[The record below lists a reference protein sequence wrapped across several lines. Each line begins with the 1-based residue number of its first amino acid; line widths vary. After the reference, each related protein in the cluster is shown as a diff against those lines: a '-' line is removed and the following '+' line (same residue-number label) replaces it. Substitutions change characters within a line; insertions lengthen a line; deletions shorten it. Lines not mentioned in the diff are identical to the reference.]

1 MHKPRVRLGGIAL
14 RRGRKL
20 IAIMLAVSII
30 LTAGVI
36 NCVFAANTSAKQQNI
51 TVTAEK
57 IKKDGAY
64 IAIQNALEIARKNAT
79 AKKPYV
85 IEVESGEYELTKT
98 LKIFSNTQLLLK
110 KVTLIKSKDS
120 DCNMIRVGNN
130 DSAGSGATGYGAY
143 KNIIIKGGTFD
154 GNGTKNTILKAAHAT
169 NFTIQSSNFRNVN
182 NGHIMEI
189 AGINGFAVKGC
200 TFKNQHMDSEKIGYE
215 AIQLDILKEGHIY
228 DCRSEALPMNN
239 VRIENCLFDDCPRGI
254 GTHTAIYNKPFNGIL
269 IKSNRFKN
277 LGSAAIQGMN
287 WKNVNIVGNSIE
299 NTPRGITLY
308 SMMGSGDGTF
318 LAGVLADEG
327 NTKTDIPESYQ
338 DPPNGNVLIADNSIV
353 HCGAVKDV
361 YASYEC
367 EGISLVGTRLDKNY
381 GKNSDGSGGLPKG
394 EYYLEGITVRNNFIS
409 VKGHG
414 IRAKNVRNA
423 SFTDNVMNCGENDLN
438 KSIYQG
444 IKVYDNS
451 KINLIDGNN
460 IYGSDNIG
468 IDVEDAKV
476 SNIRN
481 NSIEKSGNYGIC
493 LWDNSYSADISD
505 NYIKSSGSNAVS
517 IQSTSQADYIGG
529 NYLYQ
534 NKKNKIDVWK
544 NSKAKVG
551 QNSEKNLDLTEFS
564 LGYGF
569 TDLAVGEAFRL
580 TTSLTPSNSKAKFN
594 WVSSDSN
601 VARVDR
607 LGDIVGVSPGN
618 AVITVTALNGLKA
631 SCTVTVYPAPTSV
644 AIGEKMLIMGKGEK
658 YNLGA
663 ILSENSSVHKVNY
676 TSSNSSAVDFA
687 NDNGVIR
694 AKNVGTATV
703 VASLFN
709 NLHDNCNII
718 VKEAPSSIHFNK
730 DKLSMGLGEEFALE
744 AIIPQNSASHINM
757 HSTNPRVADVDENG
771 RLKAV
776 GLGTA
781 EIIAQT
787 YNGLSAKCAVTVK
800 EAPTDIAL
808 NTSDL
813 TIKAGQTFNLTA
825 KVPQGTASN
834 ELIFRSSDPS
844 VCKIDKSTGVI
855 TAKGPGTSRVS
866 VTTYNGESESI
877 SVNVV

>member
-1 MHKPRVRLGGIAL
+1 MIN
-14 RRGRKL
+14 GRKMISVL
-20 IAIMLAVSII
+20 LAVSVV
-30 LTAGVI
+30 LTAGLI
-36 NCVFAANTSAKQQNI
+36 NCAFAANGSANQQNI

-64 IAIQNALEIARKNAT
+64 VAIQNALEIARKNAT
-79 AKKPYV
+79 DKKRYTV
-85 IEVESGEYELTKT
+85 EVEPGEYELSDM
-98 LKIFSNTQLLLK
+98 LKIFSNTQLKLK
-110 KVTLIKSKDS
+110 KVTLKRTEDS
-120 DCNMIRVGNN
+120 GTNMIRIGNS
-130 DSAGSGATGYGAY
+130 DSPDSGATGYGAY
-143 KNIIIKGGTFD
+143 KNIIIQGGTFD
-154 GNGTKNTILKAAHAT
+154 GGGTKNTILKAAHAT
-169 NFTIQSSNFRNVN
+169 NFTIRSTDFRNVN

-189 AGINGFAVKGC
+189 AGIDGFAVKGC

-228 DCRSEALPMNN
+228 GCRSEALPMNN

-269 IKSNRFKN
+269 IKSNKFTN

-308 SMMGSGDGTF
+308 SMMGDGDGTF
-318 LAGVLADEG
+318 LASVLADEG
-327 NTKTDIPESYQ
+327 GTKTDISESYQ

-367 EGISLVGTRLDKNY
+367 EGISLVGARLEKEY
-381 GKNSDGSGGLPKG
+381 SKNSDGSGGLPKG
-394 EYYLEGITVRNNFIS
+394 EYYLEGVTVRNNFIS

-423 SFTDNVMNCGENDLN
+423 SFIDNVMNCGENDLN

-493 LWDNSYSADISD
+493 LWDNSYTADISD
-505 NYIKSSGSNAVS
+505 NYIKSSGSNPIS

-534 NKKNKIDVWK
+534 NEKNKIDIWK
-544 NSKAKVG
+544 NSKAKTG
-551 QNSEKNLDLTEFS
+551 KNTEENLDLTEFS

-569 TDLAVGEAFRL
+569 TDLAVGESFNL
-580 TTSLTPSNSKAKFN
+580 TTTLTPSNSKAKFN
-594 WVSSDSN
+594 WVSSNSS

-607 LGDIVGVSPGN
+607 LGDVVGVSPGK
-618 AVITVTALNGLKA
+618 ATISVTALNGLKA
-631 SCTVTVYPAPTSV
+631 TCTVTVYPAPTSV

-663 ILSENSSVHKVNY
+663 ILSENSSVHKVSY
-676 TSSNSSAVDFA
+676 TSSNSKAVGFA
-687 NDNGVIR
+687 NDNGVIM
-694 AKNVGTATV
+694 AKNTGTATV

-718 VKEAPSSIHFNK
+718 VKEAPSSIKFNK
-730 DKLSMGLGEEFALE
+730 TKLDMGLGEEFELKAV
-744 AIIPQNSASHINM
+744 IPQNSASQITM
-757 HSTNPRVADVDENG
+757 HSSNPRVADVDASG
-771 RLKAV
+771 KIKAI
-776 GLGTA
+776 GLGSA

-787 YNGLSAKCAVTVK
+787 FNGHSAKCTVAVK
-800 EAPTDIAL
+800 EAPSEIEL

-813 TIKAGQTFNLTA
+813 TIKAGQTVTLSV
-825 KVPQGTASN
+825 KLPEGTASN
-834 ELIFRSSDPS
+834 ELIFRSSDSS
-844 VCKIDKSTGVI
+844 VCKIDKSTGKI
-855 TAKGPGTSRVS
+855 TAKAPGTSRVS
-866 VTTYNGESESI
+866 VTTYNGESQSI
-877 SVNVV
+877 EVDVV

>member
-1 MHKPRVRLGGIAL
+1 MIN
-14 RRGRKL
+14 GRKMISVL
-20 IAIMLAVSII
+20 LAVSVV
-30 LTAGVI
+30 LTAGLI
-36 NCVFAANTSAKQQNI
+36 NCAFAANGSANQQNI

-64 IAIQNALEIARKNAT
+64 VAIQNALEIARKNAT
-79 AKKPYV
+79 DKKRYTV
-85 IEVESGEYELTKT
+85 EVEPGEYELSDM
-98 LKIFSNTQLLLK
+98 LKIFSNTQLKLK
-110 KVTLIKSKDS
+110 KVTLKRTEDS
-120 DCNMIRVGNN
+120 GTNMIRIGNS
-130 DSAGSGATGYGAY
+130 DSPDSGATGYGAY
-143 KNIIIKGGTFD
+143 KNIIIQGGTFD
-154 GNGTKNTILKAAHAT
+154 GGGTKNTILKAAHAT
-169 NFTIQSSNFRNVN
+169 NFTIRSTDFRNVN

-189 AGINGFAVKGC
+189 AGIDGFAVKGC

-228 DCRSEALPMNN
+228 GCRSEALPMNN

-269 IKSNRFKN
+269 IKSNKFTN

-308 SMMGSGDGTF
+308 SMMGDGDGTF
-318 LAGVLADEG
+318 LASVLADEG
-327 NTKTDIPESYQ
+327 GTKTDISESYQ

-367 EGISLVGTRLDKNY
+367 EGISLVGARLEKEY
-381 GKNSDGSGGLPKG
+381 SKNSDGSGGLPKG
-394 EYYLEGITVRNNFIS
+394 EYYLEGVTVRNNFIS

-423 SFTDNVMNCGENDLN
+423 SFIDNVMNCGENDLN

-493 LWDNSYSADISD
+493 LWDNSYTADISD
-505 NYIKSSGSNAVS
+505 NYIKSSGSNPIS

-534 NKKNKIDVWK
+534 NEKNKIDIWK
-544 NSKAKVG
+544 NSKAKTG
-551 QNSEKNLDLTEFS
+551 KNTEENLDLTEFS

-569 TDLAVGEAFRL
+569 TDLAVGESFNL
-580 TTSLTPSNSKAKFN
+580 TTTLTPSNSKAKFN
-594 WVSSDSN
+594 WVSSNSS

-607 LGDIVGVSPGN
+607 LGDVVGVSPGK
-618 AVITVTALNGLKA
+618 ATISVTALNGLKA
-631 SCTVTVYPAPTSV
+631 TCTVTVYPAPTSV

-663 ILSENSSVHKVNY
+663 ILSENSSVHKVSY
-676 TSSNSSAVDFA
+676 TSSNSKAVGFA
-687 NDNGVIR
+687 NDNGVIM
-694 AKNVGTATV
+694 AKNTGTATV

-718 VKEAPSSIHFNK
+718 VKEAPSSIKFNK
-730 DKLSMGLGEEFALE
+730 TKLDMGLGEEFELKAV
-744 AIIPQNSASHINM
+744 IPQNSASQITM
-757 HSTNPRVADVDENG
+757 HSSNPRVADVDASG
-771 RLKAV
+771 KIKAI
-776 GLGTA
+776 GLGSA

-787 YNGLSAKCAVTVK
+787 FNGHSAKCTVAVK
-800 EAPTDIAL
+800 EAPSEIEL

-813 TIKAGQTFNLTA
+813 TIKAGQTVTLS
-825 KVPQGTASN
+825 VMLPEGTASN

-844 VCKIDKSTGVI
+844 VCKIDKSTGKI
-855 TAKGPGTSRVS
+855 TAKAPGTSRVS
-866 VTTYNGESESI
+866 VTTYNGESQSI
-877 SVNVV
+877 EVDVV

>member
-1 MHKPRVRLGGIAL
+1 MRNGCKMISVL
-14 RRGRKL
+14 
-20 IAIMLAVSII
+20 LAVSIV
-30 LTAGVI
+30 LTAGLI
-36 NCVFAANTSAKQQNI
+36 NCAFAANGSADQQNI

-64 IAIQNALEIARKNAT
+64 VAIQNALEIARKNAT
-79 AKKPYV
+79 DKKRYTV
-85 IEVESGEYELTKT
+85 EVEPGEYELSDM
-98 LKIFSNTQLLLK
+98 LKIFSNTQLKLK
-110 KVTLIKSKDS
+110 KVTLTRTEDS
-120 DCNMIRVGNN
+120 GTNMIRIGNS
-130 DSAGSGATGYGAY
+130 DSPDSGATGYNAY
-143 KNIIIKGGTFD
+143 KNIIIQGGVFD
-154 GNGTKNTILKAAHAT
+154 GGGTKNTILKAAHAT
-169 NFTIQSSNFRNVN
+169 NFTIRSTDFRNVN

-189 AGINGFAVKGC
+189 AGIDGFAVKGC
-200 TFKNQHMDSEKIGYE
+200 TFKNQHMDGEKIGYE

-228 DCRSEALPMNN
+228 GCRSEALPMNN

-269 IKSNRFKN
+269 IKSNKFTN

-308 SMMGSGDGTF
+308 SMMGDGDGTF
-318 LAGVLADEG
+318 LASVLADEG
-327 NTKTDIPESYQ
+327 GTKTDISESYQ
-338 DPPNGNVLIADNSIV
+338 EPPNGNVLIADNSIV

-367 EGISLVGTRLDKNY
+367 EGISLVGARLEKEY
-381 GKNSDGSGGLPKG
+381 SKNSDGSGGLPKG
-394 EYYLEGITVRNNFIS
+394 EYYLEGVTVRNNFIS

-423 SFTDNVMNCGENDLN
+423 SFIDNVMNCGENDLN

-481 NSIEKSGNYGIC
+481 NSIEKSGNFGIC
-493 LWDNSYSADISD
+493 LWDNSYTADISD
-505 NYIKSSGSNAVS
+505 NYIKSSGSNPIS

-534 NKKNKIDVWK
+534 NEKNKIDIWK
-544 NSKAKVG
+544 NSKAKTG
-551 QNSEKNLDLTEFS
+551 KNTEENLDLTEFS

-569 TDLAVGEAFRL
+569 TDLAVGESFNL
-580 TTSLTPSNSKAKFN
+580 TTTLTPSNSKAKFN
-594 WVSSDSN
+594 WVSSNSS

-607 LGDIVGVSPGN
+607 LGDVVGVSPGK
-618 AVITVTALNGLKA
+618 ATISVTALNGLKA
-631 SCTVTVYPAPTSV
+631 TCTVTVYPAPTSV

-663 ILSENSSVHKVNY
+663 ILSENSSVHKVSY
-676 TSSNSSAVDFA
+676 TSSNSKAVGFA
-687 NDNGVIR
+687 NDNGVIL
-694 AKNVGTATV
+694 AKNTGTATV

-718 VKEAPSSIHFNK
+718 VKEAPSSIKFNK
-730 DKLSMGLGEEFALE
+730 TKLDMGLGEEFELKAV
-744 AIIPQNSASHINM
+744 IPHNSASQITM
-757 HSTNPRVADVDENG
+757 HSSNPRVADVDANG
-771 RLKAV
+771 KIKAI
-776 GLGTA
+776 GLGSA

-787 YNGLSAKCAVTVK
+787 FNGHSAKCTVTVK
-800 EAPTDIAL
+800 EAPTEIEL

-813 TIKAGQTFNLTA
+813 TIKAGQTVTLSV
-825 KVPQGTASN
+825 KLPEDTASN

-844 VCKIDKSTGVI
+844 VCKIDKSTGKI
-855 TAKGPGTSRVS
+855 TAKAPGTSRVS
-866 VTTYNGESESI
+866 VTTYNGESQSI
-877 SVNVV
+877 EVDVV

>member
-1 MHKPRVRLGGIAL
+1 MIN
-14 RRGRKL
+14 GRKMISVL
-20 IAIMLAVSII
+20 LAVSVV

-36 NCVFAANTSAKQQNI
+36 NCAFAANGSANQQNI

-64 IAIQNALEIARKNAT
+64 VAIQNALEIARKNAT
-79 AKKPYV
+79 DKKRYTV
-85 IEVESGEYELTKT
+85 EVEPGEYELSDM
-98 LKIFSNTQLLLK
+98 LKIFSNTQLKLK
-110 KVTLIKSKDS
+110 KVTLKRTEDS
-120 DCNMIRVGNN
+120 GTNMIRIGNS
-130 DSAGSGATGYGAY
+130 DSPDSGATGYGAY
-143 KNIIIKGGTFD
+143 KNIIIQGGTFD
-154 GNGTKNTILKAAHAT
+154 GGGTKNTILKAAHAT
-169 NFTIQSSNFRNVN
+169 NFTIRSTDFRNVN

-189 AGINGFAVKGC
+189 AGIDGFAVKGC
-200 TFKNQHMDSEKIGYE
+200 TFKNQHMDGEKIGYE

-228 DCRSEALPMNN
+228 GCRSEALPMNN

-269 IKSNRFKN
+269 IKSNKFTN

-308 SMMGSGDGTF
+308 SMMGDGDGTF
-318 LAGVLADEG
+318 LASVLADEG
-327 NTKTDIPESYQ
+327 GTKTDISESYQ
-338 DPPNGNVLIADNSIV
+338 EPPNGNVLIADNSIV

-367 EGISLVGTRLDKNY
+367 EGISLVGARLEKEY
-381 GKNSDGSGGLPKG
+381 SKNSDGSGGLPKG
-394 EYYLEGITVRNNFIS
+394 EYYLEGVTVRNNFIS

-423 SFTDNVMNCGENDLN
+423 SFIDNVMNCGENDLN

-493 LWDNSYSADISD
+493 LWDNSYTAEISD
-505 NYIKSSGSNAVS
+505 NYIKSSGSNPIS

-534 NKKNKIDVWK
+534 NEKNKIDIWK
-544 NSKAKVG
+544 NSKAKTG
-551 QNSEKNLDLTEFS
+551 KNTEENLDLTEFS

-569 TDLAVGEAFRL
+569 TDLAVGESFNL
-580 TTSLTPSNSKAKFN
+580 TTTLTPSNSKAKFN
-594 WVSSDSN
+594 WVSSNSS

-607 LGDIVGVSPGN
+607 LGDVVGVSPGK
-618 AVITVTALNGLKA
+618 ATISVTALNGLKA
-631 SCTVTVYPAPTSV
+631 TCTVTVYPAPTSV

-663 ILSENSSVHKVNY
+663 ILSENSSVHKVSY
-676 TSSNSSAVDFA
+676 TSSNSKAVGFA
-687 NDNGVIR
+687 NDNGVIL
-694 AKNVGTATV
+694 AKNTGTATV

-718 VKEAPSSIHFNK
+718 VKEAPSSVKFNK
-730 DKLSMGLGEEFALE
+730 TKLNMGLGEEFELKAV
-744 AIIPQNSASHINM
+744 IPQNSASQITM
-757 HSTNPRVADVDENG
+757 HSTNPRVADVDANG
-771 RLKAV
+771 KIKAI
-776 GLGTA
+776 GLGSA

-787 YNGLSAKCAVTVK
+787 FNGHSAKCTVTVK
-800 EAPTDIAL
+800 EAPSEIEL

-813 TIKAGQTFNLTA
+813 TIKAGQTVTLS
-825 KVPQGTASN
+825 VMLPEGTASN

-844 VCKIDKSTGVI
+844 VCKIDKSTGKI
-855 TAKGPGTSRVS
+855 TAKAPGTSRVS
-866 VTTYNGESESI
+866 VTTYNGESQSI
-877 SVNVV
+877 EVDVV

>member
-1 MHKPRVRLGGIAL
+1 MRNGCKMISVL
-14 RRGRKL
+14 
-20 IAIMLAVSII
+20 LAVSIV
-30 LTAGVI
+30 LTAGLI
-36 NCVFAANTSAKQQNI
+36 NCAFAANGSADQQNI

-64 IAIQNALEIARKNAT
+64 VAIQNALEIARKNAT
-79 AKKPYV
+79 DKKRYTV
-85 IEVESGEYELTKT
+85 EVEPGEYELSDM
-98 LKIFSNTQLLLK
+98 LKIFSNTQLKLK
-110 KVTLIKSKDS
+110 KVTLTRTEDS
-120 DCNMIRVGNN
+120 GTNMIRIGNS
-130 DSAGSGATGYGAY
+130 DSPDSGATGYNAY
-143 KNIIIKGGTFD
+143 KNIIIQGGVFD
-154 GNGTKNTILKAAHAT
+154 GGGTKNTILKAAHAT
-169 NFTIQSSNFRNVN
+169 NFTIRSTDFRNVN

-189 AGINGFAVKGC
+189 AGIDGFAVKGC
-200 TFKNQHMDSEKIGYE
+200 TFKNQHMDGEKIGYE

-228 DCRSEALPMNN
+228 GCRSEALPMNN

-269 IKSNRFKN
+269 IKSNKFTN

-308 SMMGSGDGTF
+308 SMMGDGDGTF
-318 LAGVLADEG
+318 LASVLADEG
-327 NTKTDIPESYQ
+327 GTKTDISESYQ
-338 DPPNGNVLIADNSIV
+338 EPPTGKVLIADNSIV

-367 EGISLVGTRLDKNY
+367 EGISLVGARLEKEY
-381 GKNSDGSGGLPKG
+381 SKNSDGSGGLPKG
-394 EYYLEGITVRNNFIS
+394 EYYLEGVTVRNNFIS

-423 SFTDNVMNCGENDLN
+423 SFIDNVMNCGENDLN

-481 NSIEKSGNYGIC
+481 NSIEKSGNFGIC
-493 LWDNSYSADISD
+493 LWDNSYTADISD
-505 NYIKSSGSNAVS
+505 NYIKSSGSNPIS

-534 NKKNKIDVWK
+534 NEKNKIDIWK
-544 NSKAKVG
+544 NSKAKTG
-551 QNSEKNLDLTEFS
+551 KNTEENLDLTEFS

-569 TDLAVGEAFRL
+569 TDLAVGESFNL
-580 TTSLTPSNSKAKFN
+580 TTTLTPSNSKAKFN
-594 WVSSDSN
+594 WVSSNSS

-607 LGDIVGVSPGN
+607 LGDVVGVSPGK
-618 AVITVTALNGLKA
+618 ATISVTALNGLKA
-631 SCTVTVYPAPTSV
+631 TCTVTVYPAPTSV

-663 ILSENSSVHKVNY
+663 ILSENSSVHKVSY
-676 TSSNSSAVDFA
+676 TSSNSKAVGFA
-687 NDNGVIR
+687 NDNGVIL
-694 AKNVGTATV
+694 AKNTGTATV

-718 VKEAPSSIHFNK
+718 VKEAPSSIKFNK
-730 DKLSMGLGEEFALE
+730 TKLDMGLGEEFELKAV
-744 AIIPQNSASHINM
+744 IPHNSASQITM
-757 HSTNPRVADVDENG
+757 HSSNPRVADVDANG
-771 RLKAV
+771 KIKAI
-776 GLGTA
+776 GLGSA

-787 YNGLSAKCAVTVK
+787 FNGHSAKCTVTVK
-800 EAPTDIAL
+800 EAPTEIEL

-813 TIKAGQTFNLTA
+813 TIKAGQTVTLSV
-825 KVPQGTASN
+825 KLPEDTASN

-844 VCKIDKSTGVI
+844 VCKIDKSTGKI
-855 TAKGPGTSRVS
+855 TAKAPGTSRVS
-866 VTTYNGESESI
+866 VTTYNGESQSI
-877 SVNVV
+877 EVDVV

>member
-1 MHKPRVRLGGIAL
+1 MIN
-14 RRGRKL
+14 GRKMISVL
-20 IAIMLAVSII
+20 LAVSVV

-36 NCVFAANTSAKQQNI
+36 NCAFAANGSANQQNI

-64 IAIQNALEIARKNAT
+64 VAIQNALEIARKNAT
-79 AKKPYV
+79 DKKRYTV
-85 IEVESGEYELTKT
+85 EVEPGEYELSDM
-98 LKIFSNTQLLLK
+98 LKIFSNTQLKLK
-110 KVTLIKSKDS
+110 KVTLKRTEDS
-120 DCNMIRVGNN
+120 GTNMIRIGNS
-130 DSAGSGATGYGAY
+130 DSPDSGATGYGAY
-143 KNIIIKGGTFD
+143 KNIIIQGGTFD
-154 GNGTKNTILKAAHAT
+154 GGGTKNTILKAAHAT
-169 NFTIQSSNFRNVN
+169 NFTIRSTDFRNVN

-189 AGINGFAVKGC
+189 AGIDGFAVKGC

-228 DCRSEALPMNN
+228 GCRSEALPMNN

-269 IKSNRFKN
+269 IKSNKFTN

-308 SMMGSGDGTF
+308 SMMGDGDGTF
-318 LAGVLADEG
+318 LASVLADEG
-327 NTKTDIPESYQ
+327 GTKTDISESYQ

-367 EGISLVGTRLDKNY
+367 EGISLVGARLEKEY
-381 GKNSDGSGGLPKG
+381 SKNSDGSGGLPKG
-394 EYYLEGITVRNNFIS
+394 EYYLEGVTVRNNFIS

-423 SFTDNVMNCGENDLN
+423 SFIDNVMNCGENDLN

-493 LWDNSYSADISD
+493 LWDNSYTADISD
-505 NYIKSSGSNAVS
+505 NYIKSSGSNPIS

-534 NKKNKIDVWK
+534 NEKNKIDIWK
-544 NSKAKVG
+544 NSKAKTG
-551 QNSEKNLDLTEFS
+551 KNTEENLDLTEFS

-569 TDLAVGEAFRL
+569 TDLAVGESFNL
-580 TTSLTPSNSKAKFN
+580 TTTLTPSNSKAKFN
-594 WVSSDSN
+594 WVSSNSS

-607 LGDIVGVSPGN
+607 LGDVVGVSPGK
-618 AVITVTALNGLKA
+618 ATISVTALNGLKA
-631 SCTVTVYPAPTSV
+631 TCTVTVYPAPTSV

-658 YNLGA
+658 YNLAA
-663 ILSENSSVHKVNY
+663 ILSENSSVHKVSY
-676 TSSNSSAVDFA
+676 TSSNSKAVGFA
-687 NDNGVIR
+687 NDNGVIM
-694 AKNVGTATV
+694 AKNTGTATV

-718 VKEAPSSIHFNK
+718 VKEAPSSIKFNK
-730 DKLSMGLGEEFALE
+730 TKLDMGLGEEFELKAV
-744 AIIPQNSASHINM
+744 IPQNSASQITM
-757 HSTNPRVADVDENG
+757 HSSNPRVADVDASG
-771 RLKAV
+771 KIKAI
-776 GLGTA
+776 GLGSA

-787 YNGLSAKCAVTVK
+787 FNGHSAKCTVTVK
-800 EAPTDIAL
+800 EAPSEIEL

-813 TIKAGQTFNLTA
+813 TIKAGQTVTLS
-825 KVPQGTASN
+825 VMLPEGTASN

-844 VCKIDKSTGVI
+844 VCKIDKSTGKI
-855 TAKGPGTSRVS
+855 TAKAPGTSRVS
-866 VTTYNGESESI
+866 VTTYNGESQSI
-877 SVNVV
+877 EVDVV

>member
-1 MHKPRVRLGGIAL
+1 MLFLRSGGIAV
-14 RRGRKL
+14 RSGRKL
-20 IAIMLAVSII
+20 ISMLLVVSVV
-30 LTAGVI
+30 LSAGLI
-36 NCVFAANTSAKQQNI
+36 NCAFAANNNANQQNI

-64 IAIQNALEIARKNAT
+64 VAIQNALEIARKNAT
-79 AKKPYV
+79 DKKRYTV
-85 IEVESGEYELTKT
+85 EVESGDYELTDT
-98 LKIFSNTQLLLK
+98 LKIFSNTQLKLK
-110 KVTLIKSKDS
+110 KVTLTRSEDS
-120 DCNMIRVGNN
+120 DSNMIRVGNN
-130 DSAGSGATGYGAY
+130 DSADSGATGYDAY
-143 KNIIIKGGTFD
+143 KNIIIQGGTFD
-154 GNGTKNTILKAAHAT
+154 GGGTQNTILKAAHAT
-169 NFTIQSSNFRNVN
+169 NFMIRSTNFRNVN

-200 TFKNQHMDSEKIGYE
+200 TFKQQHMDSEKIGYE

-228 DCRSEALPMNN
+228 GCRSEALPMNN

-269 IKSNRFKN
+269 IKSNKFTN

-308 SMMGSGDGTF
+308 SMMGNGDGTF

-327 NTKTDIPESYQ
+327 GTKTNISESYQ
-338 DPPNGNVLIADNSIV
+338 DPQNGNVLIADNSIV

-367 EGISLVGTRLDKNY
+367 EGISLVGARLDKNY
-381 GKNSDGSGGLPKG
+381 GKNSDNSGGLPKG
-394 EYYLEGITVRNNFIS
+394 EYFLEGVTVRNNFIS

-423 SFTDNVMNCGENDLN
+423 SFIDNVMNCGENDLN

-481 NSIEKSGNYGIC
+481 NSIEKSGKYGIC

-505 NYIKSSGSNAVS
+505 NYIKSSGSNSIS

-544 NSKAKVG
+544 NSKAKVDK
-551 QNSEKNLDLTEFS
+551 NSEKNLDLTEFS

-569 TDLAVGEAFRL
+569 TDLAVGETFKL
-580 TTSLTPSNSKAKFN
+580 TTALTPSNSKAKFN
-594 WVSSDSN
+594 WVSSNNS

-607 LGDIVGVSPGN
+607 LGDIVGISPGK
-618 AVITVTALNGLKA
+618 ATISVTALNGLKA
-631 SCTVTVYPAPTSV
+631 TCTVTVYPAPTSV

-676 TSSNSSAVDFA
+676 TTSNSNAVGFI
-687 NDNGVIR
+687 NDNGVIQ
-694 AKNVGTATV
+694 AKHIGTATV

-718 VKEAPSSIHFNK
+718 VKEAPSSLKFNK
-730 DKLSMGLGEEFALE
+730 KRLNMGIGEEFDLK
-744 AIIPQNSASHINM
+744 AIIPDNSASHITM
-757 HSTNPRVADVDENG
+757 HSSNPRVADVDENG
-771 RLKAV
+771 RIKTV

-787 YNGLSAKCAVTVK
+787 FNGLSAKCTVTVK
-800 EAPTDIAL
+800 EAPTDITL

-813 TIKAGQTFNLTA
+813 TIKAGETFKLSA
-825 KVPQGTASN
+825 KLPKGTASN

-855 TAKGPGTSRVS
+855 TAKSPGVSRVS

-877 SVNVV
+877 EVDVV

>member
-1 MHKPRVRLGGIAL
+1 MLMLFLRSGGVAVRS
-14 RRGRKL
+14 GRKF
-20 IAIMLAVSII
+20 ISMLLVVSVV
-30 LTAGVI
+30 LSAGLI
-36 NCVFAANTSAKQQNI
+36 NCAFAANNKANQQNI
-51 TVTAEK
+51 LVSAEK

-64 IAIQNALEIARKNAT
+64 VAIQNALEIARKNAT
-79 AKKPYV
+79 DKKRYTV
-85 IEVESGEYELTKT
+85 EVESGEYELSST
-98 LKIFSNTQLLLK
+98 LKIFSNTQLKLK
-110 KVTLIKSKDS
+110 KVTLTRTEDS
-120 DCNMIRVGNN
+120 DSNMIRVGNN
-130 DSAGSGATGYGAY
+130 DSADSGATGYNAY
-143 KNIIIKGGTFD
+143 KNIIIQGGTFD
-154 GNGTKNTILKAAHAT
+154 GGGTKNTILKAAHAT
-169 NFTIQSSNFRNVN
+169 NFTIRSANFRNVN

-189 AGINGFAVKGC
+189 AAIDGFAVKGC

-228 DCRSEALPMNN
+228 GCRSEALPMNN

-269 IKSNRFKN
+269 IKSNKFTN

-308 SMMGSGDGTF
+308 SMMGNGDGTF
-318 LAGVLADEG
+318 LASVLAEEG
-327 NTKTDIPESYQ
+327 GTKTNISESYQ
-338 DPPNGNVLIADNSIV
+338 EPVNGNVLIADNSIV

-367 EGISLVGTRLDKNY
+367 EGISLVGARLESNY
-381 GKNSDGSGGLPKG
+381 SKNSDGSGGLPKG
-394 EYYLEGITVRNNFIS
+394 EYFLEGVTVRNNFIS

-505 NYIKSSGSNAVS
+505 NYIKSSGSNSIS

-534 NKKNKIDVWK
+534 NEKNKIDVWK
-544 NSKAKVG
+544 NSKAKVDE
-551 QNSEKNLDLTEFS
+551 NSEKNLDLTEFS

-569 TDLAVGEAFRL
+569 TDLAVGETFKL
-580 TTSLTPSNSKAKFN
+580 TTTLTPSNSKAKFN
-594 WVSSDSN
+594 WVSSN
-601 VARVDR
+601 NAVAKVDR
-607 LGDIVGVSPGN
+607 LGDIVGISPGK
-618 AVITVTALNGLKA
+618 AKITVTALNGLKA
-631 SCTVTVYPAPTSV
+631 TCNVTVYPAPTSV
-644 AIGEKMLIMGKGEK
+644 AIGEKMLILGKGEK

-676 TSSNSSAVDFA
+676 TTSNSNAVGFV
-687 NDNGVIR
+687 NENGVIQ
-694 AKNVGTATV
+694 AKHLGTATV

-718 VKEAPSSIHFNK
+718 VKEAPSSIKFNK
-730 DKLSMGLGEEFALE
+730 NRLNMGIGEEFELK
-744 AIIPQNSASHINM
+744 AIIPGNSASHITM
-757 HSTNPRVADVDENG
+757 HSSNPRVADVDEHG
-771 RLKAV
+771 RIKTT

-787 YNGLSAKCAVTVK
+787 FNGLSAKCTVSVK
-800 EAPTDIAL
+800 EAPTEIEL

-813 TIKAGQTFNLTA
+813 KIKAGETFTLSA
-825 KVPQGTASN
+825 KLPKGTASN

-855 TAKGPGTSRVS
+855 TAKSPGVSRVS

-877 SVNVV
+877 EVDVV

>member
-1 MHKPRVRLGGIAL
+1 MIN
-14 RRGRKL
+14 GRKMISVL
-20 IAIMLAVSII
+20 LAVSVV
-30 LTAGVI
+30 LTAGLI
-36 NCVFAANTSAKQQNI
+36 NCAFAANGSANQQNI

-64 IAIQNALEIARKNAT
+64 VAIQNALEIARKNAT
-79 AKKPYV
+79 DKKRYTV
-85 IEVESGEYELTKT
+85 EVEPGEYELSDM
-98 LKIFSNTQLLLK
+98 LKIFSNTQLKLK
-110 KVTLIKSKDS
+110 KVTLKRTEDS
-120 DCNMIRVGNN
+120 GTNMIRIGNS
-130 DSAGSGATGYGAY
+130 DSPDSGATGYGAY
-143 KNIIIKGGTFD
+143 KNIIIQGGTFD
-154 GNGTKNTILKAAHAT
+154 GGGTKNTILKAAHAT
-169 NFTIQSSNFRNVN
+169 NFTIRTTDFRNVN

-189 AGINGFAVKGC
+189 AGIDGFAVKGC

-228 DCRSEALPMNN
+228 GCRSEALPMNN

-269 IKSNRFKN
+269 IKSNKFTN

-308 SMMGSGDGTF
+308 SMMGDGDGTF
-318 LAGVLADEG
+318 LASVLADEG
-327 NTKTDIPESYQ
+327 GTKTDISESYQ

-367 EGISLVGTRLDKNY
+367 EGISLVGARLEKEY
-381 GKNSDGSGGLPKG
+381 SKNSDGSGGLPKG
-394 EYYLEGITVRNNFIS
+394 EYYLEGVTVRNNFIS

-423 SFTDNVMNCGENDLN
+423 SFIDNVMNCGENDLN

-493 LWDNSYSADISD
+493 LWDNSYTADISD
-505 NYIKSSGSNAVS
+505 NYIKSSGSNPIS

-534 NKKNKIDVWK
+534 NEKNKIDIWK
-544 NSKAKVG
+544 NSKAKTG
-551 QNSEKNLDLTEFS
+551 KNTEENLDLTEFS

-569 TDLAVGEAFRL
+569 TDLAVGESFNL
-580 TTSLTPSNSKAKFN
+580 TTTLTPSNSKAKFN
-594 WVSSDSN
+594 WVSSNSS

-607 LGDIVGVSPGN
+607 LGDVVGVSPGK
-618 AVITVTALNGLKA
+618 ATISVTALNGLKA
-631 SCTVTVYPAPTSV
+631 TCTVTVYPAPTSV

-658 YNLGA
+658 YNLAA
-663 ILSENSSVHKVNY
+663 ILSENSSVHKVSY
-676 TSSNSSAVDFA
+676 TSSNSKAVGFA
-687 NDNGVIR
+687 NDNGVIM
-694 AKNVGTATV
+694 AKNTGTATV

-718 VKEAPSSIHFNK
+718 VKEAPSSIKFNK
-730 DKLSMGLGEEFALE
+730 TKLDMGLGEEFELKAV
-744 AIIPQNSASHINM
+744 IPQNSASQITM
-757 HSTNPRVADVDENG
+757 HSSNPRVADVDASG
-771 RLKAV
+771 KIKAI
-776 GLGTA
+776 GLGSA

-787 YNGLSAKCAVTVK
+787 FNGHSAKCTVAVK
-800 EAPTDIAL
+800 EAPSEIEL

-813 TIKAGQTFNLTA
+813 TIKAGQTVTLSV
-825 KVPQGTASN
+825 KLPEGTASN
-834 ELIFRSSDPS
+834 ELIFRSSDSS
-844 VCKIDKSTGVI
+844 VCKIDKSTGKI
-855 TAKGPGTSRVS
+855 TAKTPGTSRVS
-866 VTTYNGESESI
+866 VTTYNGESQSI
-877 SVNVV
+877 EVDVV

>member
-1 MHKPRVRLGGIAL
+1 MLFILLGGIAV
-14 RRGRKL
+14 RSGRKL
-20 IAIMLAVSII
+20 ISILLAVSVV
-30 LTAGVI
+30 LSAGVI
-36 NCVFAANTSAKQQNI
+36 NCAFAANGAANQQNI

-79 AKKPYV
+79 DKKPYTV
-85 IEVESGEYELTKT
+85 EVEQGEYELSNT
-98 LKIFSNTQLLLK
+98 LKIFSNTQLKLK
-110 KVTLIKSKDS
+110 KVTLTRTEDS
-120 DCNMIRVGNN
+120 GSNMIRIGNS
-130 DSAGSGATGYGAY
+130 DDVDSGATGYGAY
-143 KNIIIKGGTFD
+143 KNIIIQGGTFD
-154 GNGTKNTILKAAHAT
+154 GGGTQNTILKAAHAT

-182 NGHIMEI
+182 NSHIMEI

-228 DCRSEALPMNN
+228 GCRSEALPMNN
-239 VRIENCLFDDCPRGI
+239 VRIENCVFDDCPRGI

-269 IKSNRFKN
+269 IKSNRFTN

-308 SMMGSGDGTF
+308 SMMGNGDGTF
-318 LAGVLADEG
+318 LASVLADEG
-327 NTKTDIPESYQ
+327 GTKTDISEKYQ

-367 EGISLVGTRLDKNY
+367 EGISLVGARLEKNY
-381 GKNSDGSGGLPKG
+381 SKNSGGSGGLPKG

-505 NYIKSSGSNAVS
+505 NYIKSSGSNAIS
-517 IQSTSQADYIGG
+517 IQSKSQADYIGG

-534 NKKNKIDVWK
+534 NKKSKIDVWK
-544 NSKAKVG
+544 NSKAKVSK
-551 QNSEKNLDLTEFS
+551 NSEENLDLTEFS

-569 TDLAVGEAFRL
+569 TDLAVGEAFNL
-580 TTSLTPSNSKAKFN
+580 STTLTPSNSKAKFN
-594 WVSSDSN
+594 WVSSNSS

-607 LGDIVGVSPGN
+607 IGDIVGISPGK

-631 SCTVTVYPAPTSV
+631 TCTVTVYPAPTSV

-676 TSSNSSAVDFA
+676 TTSNKNAVGFA
-687 NDNGVIR
+687 NNNGVIQ

-718 VKEAPSSIHFNK
+718 VKEAPSSLKFNK
-730 DKLSMGLGEEFALE
+730 TKLDMGLKEEFELK
-744 AIIPQNSASHINM
+744 AIIPSNSASQITM
-757 HSTNPRVADVDENG
+757 YSSNPRVADVDENG
-771 RLKAV
+771 KIKAQ

-787 YNGLSAKCAVTVK
+787 FNGLTAKCTVTVK
-800 EAPTDIAL
+800 EEPTGIEL

-813 TIKAGQTFNLTA
+813 KIKAGQTFALSV
-825 KVPQGTASN
+825 KLPEGTASN

-844 VCKIDKSTGVI
+844 VCKIDKATGVI
-855 TAKGPGTSRVS
+855 TAKAPGTSRVS
-866 VTTYNGESESI
+866 VTTYNGESQSI
-877 SVNVV
+877 EVDVV